1 MASRTYQH
9 DLTYEVKGS
18 HLNNLEWDVQTLKA
32 EHARVVKSLVSLL
45 SRDFDDASKR
55 VEQVFKDMHDSI
67 MHTEA

>member
-32 EHARVVKSLVSLL
+32 EHARVVKALVSLL